1 MPSQRHLA
9 PCPDKPN
16 CVCSEAR
23 DRQHAVAPLTL
34 RGDPA
39 AAWPAIQE
47 VVGSLPRTR
56 IISSDAGYL
65 HAEFRTR
72 VLRFVDDLELLLD
85 AEARQVA
92 VRSASRV
99 GYSDLGANRKR
110 VETLRALL
118 AERGLITP

>member
-23 DRQHAVAPLTL
+23 DPRHAIAPLEL
-34 RGDPA
+34 RGDPGD
-39 AAWPAIQE
+39 AWTAIRALIAE
-47 VVGSLPRTR
+47 LPRTR
-56 IISSDAGYL
+56 IISSDEGYL

-72 VLRFVDDLELLLD
+72 LFRFVDDLELLLD
-85 AEARQVA
+85 TDAAQVA

-99 GYSDLGANRKR
+99 GHSDLGTNRKR
-110 VETLRALL
+110 VETLRGML
-118 AERGLITP
+118 AERGVVTP